1 MPRFVLFIEGREK
14 MITQDAKMAD
24 ISIESIMQQYS
35 DMVYRLAYAR
45 TRNKAD
51 AEDLFQEV
59 FLKCH
64 KANQRFSSEEH
75 CKAWLIRVTVN
86 LSKNLLTSAWKK
98 KIVLKDEPS
107 WNSENYSTSLLE
119 NDKGEVFYEVLKLPE
134 KYRIVIHLYYYEDYS
149 VSEIANILNRK
160 DSTVKTQLF
169 RARELLKQNLK
180 GEYDYV

>member
-1 MPRFVLFIEGREK
+1 
-14 MITQDAKMAD
+14 MAD
-24 ISIESIMQQYS
+24 ISIESIIQQYS

-64 KANQRFSSEEH
+64 KTNQQFSSEEH
-75 CKAWLIRVTVN
+75 CKAWLIRTTVN

-98 KIVLKDEPS
+98 KVVLKEEPS
-107 WNSENYSTSLLE
+107 RNSGNYSTSLLE
-119 NDKGEVFYEVLKLPE
+119 NDRGEVFYAVMKLPE

>member
-1 MPRFVLFIEGREK
+1 
-14 MITQDAKMAD
+14 MITQNAKMAD
-24 ISIESIMQQYS
+24 ISIESIIRQYS
-35 DMVYRLAYAR
+35 EMVYRLAYAR

-64 KANQRFSSEEH
+64 KANQQFSSEEH

-86 LSKNLLTSAWKK
+86 LSKNLLASAWQKR
-98 KIVLKDEPS
+98 IVLKEDPS
-107 WNSENYSTSLLE
+107 WNSEKDGACPLE
-119 NDKGEVFYEVLKLPE
+119 NDKGEVFYAVMKLPE

>member
-1 MPRFVLFIEGREK
+1 
-14 MITQDAKMAD
+14 MITQNAEMAD

-64 KANQRFSSEEH
+64 KANQQFCSEEH

-86 LSKNLLTSAWKK
+86 LSKNLLASAWQKR
-98 KIVLKDEPS
+98 IVLKEDPS
-107 WNSENYSTSLLE
+107 WNSEKDSASPPE
-119 NDKGEVFYEVLKLPE
+119 NDKGEVFYAVMKLPE